1 VTSDLLSIAW
11 LLLAVMLVAWLA
23 TTAVAPVLLRRAAL
37 PRLDPQARKMRLL
50 LVALLPWA
58 VPLMVVSAVFVP
70 AIAKP
75 LGVIAHHCVEHGPGH
90 PHICLAHPP
99 IVALSPWH
107 WLAVS
112 FAFLW
117 LLWRIGTH
125 VLHRRRVRAQ
135 LRSLLAFAGGSGPVR
150 TLDTSHVV
158 ALAADP
164 GRPVILL
171 SSELRRRLQPRQRR
185 IVLAHEVAH
194 LRHGDL
200 SFSHSIEAL
209 SVLHIRPV
217 ARRLRAAW
225 RQAIEEHADDV
236 VAAKFGREDV
246 AHALIQV
253 ARMPALSA
261 GSALRAT
268 GGNTVQRIERLL
280 DAPAEM
286 RGRASFAAGY
296 AGAMLGSWVILVW
309 AHHTIETLLGWIG

>member
-1 VTSDLLSIAW
+1 VTSAALSMTW
-11 LLLAVMLVAWLA
+11 LLLAVMAVAWLA
-23 TTAVAPVLLRRAAL
+23 ATAVAPALLRRAAL

-58 VPLMVVSAVFVP
+58 IPLLAVSAVLAP

-75 LGVIAHHCVEHGPGH
+75 LGMIAHHCVEHGPGH
-90 PHICLAHPP
+90 PHICLTHPP
-99 IVALSPWH
+99 IVALSAWH
-107 WLAVS
+107 WLAVT
-112 FAFLW
+112 FAILW
-117 LLWRIGTH
+117 LSWSIGIH
-125 VLHRRRVRAQ
+125 VLHRRRVQAQ

-150 TLDTSHVV
+150 TLDTPHVV

-164 GRPVILL
+164 GHPVILL
-171 SSELRRRLQPRQRR
+171 SSELRRRLRPRQRR

-200 SFSHSIEAL
+200 TLSHLVDAL
-209 SVLHIRPV
+209 LVLHIKPV

-225 RQAIEEHADDV
+225 RQAMEEHADDA
-236 VAAKFGREDV
+236 VAARFGREDV
-246 AHALIQV
+246 AQALIQV
-253 ARMPALSA
+253 ARMPALNA

-286 RGRASFAAGY
+286 RGPAVFAAGY
-296 AGAMLGSWVILVW
+296 VGAMLGSWVVLVW
-309 AHHTIETLLGWIG
+309 AHHAIETLLGWIG

>member
-1 VTSDLLSIAW
+1 MTSAALSMTW
-11 LLLAVMLVAWLA
+11 LLVAVMAVAWLA
-23 TTAVAPVLLRRAAL
+23 ATAVAPALLRRAAL
-37 PRLDPQARKMRLL
+37 PGLDPQARKMRLL

-58 VPLMVVSAVFVP
+58 IPLLAVSAVLAP

-99 IVALSPWH
+99 IVALSAWH
-107 WLAVS
+107 WLAVT

-117 LLWRIGTH
+117 LLWSIGTH
-125 VLHRRRVRAQ
+125 VLRRRHALLQ

-150 TLDTSHVV
+150 TLDTPHVV
-158 ALAADP
+158 ALTADP
-164 GRPVILL
+164 GHPVILL
-171 SSELRRRLQPRQRR
+171 SSELRRRLHPRHRR

-200 SFSHSIEAL
+200 YFSRLIDAL
-209 SVLHIRPV
+209 LVPHVRPV
-217 ARRLRAAW
+217 AKRMRMAW

-236 VAAKFGREDV
+236 VAARFGREDV
-246 AHALIQV
+246 AQALVRV
-253 ARMPALSA
+253 ARMPAVSA

-268 GGNTVQRIERLL
+268 GGNAVQRIERLL
-280 DAPAEM
+280 DAPTEM
-286 RGRASFAAGY
+286 RGRAAFAAGY
-296 AGAMLGSWVILVW
+296 AGAMLGSWVVLVW